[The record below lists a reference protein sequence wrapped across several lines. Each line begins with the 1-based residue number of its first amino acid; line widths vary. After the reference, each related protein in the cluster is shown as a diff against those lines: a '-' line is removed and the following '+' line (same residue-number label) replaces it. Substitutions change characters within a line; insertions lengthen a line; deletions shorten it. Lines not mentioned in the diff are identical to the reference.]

1 MLFRMLGVPE
11 VYDETLHRGVRLTSS
26 KQGTLLGALLARP
39 GAPVPVDRL
48 VHEVWGDHP
57 PSKAGNALQAH
68 VSRLRQ
74 TLSLVQPEQGN
85 RSRLQTHRSGYV
97 LRARERETDCGWF
110 RLTVTR
116 ARQVAERDPRSAYR
130 QLRQAL
136 ELWRG
141 EVLEG
146 SVRGPIC
153 AAMAQD
159 LERVRLDALEA
170 MFEVALR
177 TGQHAQVLAELREAV
192 RAYPQHARF
201 RAQLA
206 LAPHQGIPA
215 AGPVPVPE
223 HGPARRS
230 TAPRAERL
238 PHPAGRSRYTRSA
251 AQAGQVDELDRLR
264 GLVQLLAS
272 EQRSLRVRLERL
284 SALVGHEGP
293 GAP

>member
-11 VYDETLHRGVRLTSS
+11 VYDETQHRGVRLTSS

-39 GAPVPVDRL
+39 GTPVPVDTL
-48 VHEVWGDHP
+48 VHEVWGDDP
-57 PSKAGNALQAH
+57 PGKAGNALQAH

-85 RSRLQTHRSGYV
+85 RSRLQSHRSGYV

-110 RLTVTR
+110 RLTVAR
-116 ARQVAERDPRSAYR
+116 ARLVGERDPQAAYR

-170 MFEVALR
+170 MFDVALR
-177 TGQHAQVLAELREAV
+177 TGRHAQVLTELREAV
-192 RAYPQHARF
+192 RAYPHHARF

-206 LAPHQGIPA
+206 LTPQQDVPA
-215 AGPVPVPE
+215 AGRVPVPG
-223 HGPARRS
+223 HGPARR
-230 TAPRAERL
+230 TGLRAERL
-238 PHPAGRSRYTRSA
+238 VGSASPDRYTRPG
-251 AQAGQVDELDRLR
+251 QAGQADELDRLR
-264 GLVQLLAS
+264 GLVQLLVS
-272 EQRSLRVRLERL
+272 EQRSLRIRLERL
-284 SALVGHEGP
+284 SALVGHEGL